1 MNFGFIK
8 KKIRLRQQRHQ
19 IGVEFKMK
27 VDLNRRE
34 LHLVRLWWLSCEDM
48 MIPEGTCRQ
57 CELRD
62 ECEFVRKKLY
72 GENGGSKIKEQLDF
86 KESVENNQ
94 TEELVAT

>member
-1 MNFGFIK
+1 
-8 KKIRLRQQRHQ
+8 
-19 IGVEFKMK
+19 MK

-57 CELRD
+57 CELRE

-72 GENGGSKIKEQLDF
+72 GKNGSFKNKEQLINNN
-86 KESVENNQ
+86 KATAENIQ
-94 TEELVAT
+94 VEELVAT

>member
-1 MNFGFIK
+1 
-8 KKIRLRQQRHQ
+8 
-19 IGVEFKMK
+19 MK

-72 GENGGSKIKEQLDF
+72 GKNGGSKNKEQFDF
-86 KESVENNQ
+86 NEPADNAQ
-94 TEELVAT
+94 PEELMAT